1 MGPGPSLKIPVAFEM
16 LLLLGVNVQQRGE
29 VFGPGNTCP
38 WEMGPTSLELGLL
51 YVAADGRCPQTLP
64 SGRSDPA
71 SLALDSGA
79 AVITST
85 GTKYH
90 RAAKAAN
97 CPGATGI
104 F

>member
-1 MGPGPSLKIPVAFEM
+1 MG
-16 LLLLGVNVQQRGE
+16 R
-29 VFGPGNTCP
+29 GPGNACP
-38 WEMGPTSLELGLL
+38 WETGPTSLELGLL

-71 SLALDSGA
+71 LVALGSDTV
-79 AVITST
+79 VITST

-90 RAAKAAN
+90 QAAKAAN
-97 CPGATGI
+97 CPGVTGI